1 MTPAARILAAI
12 NILEGLAASAVPADR
27 YLSEWARANRFAG
40 SADRRAIAALVYRAI
55 RLHGYLAAASEGS
68 ATPRENIIALLAREG
83 MEEGAI
89 SAVFNGMR
97 HAPAPLTADERKT
110 IARAKVKNDDPR
122 ENVPAFLVPELERS
136 LGDALADELRALE
149 GRAQLWV
156 RVNESRMSRDA
167 AMAALRQLGIDAAPD
182 ARAPRALRLSGETA
196 ALERHA
202 LFTSGALVVQDLA
215 SQIAAAAM
223 EAKPG
228 MRLVDLCAGAG
239 GKSLALAANM
249 EGKGTILACDVDG
262 VRLERLT
269 ARAAAAGASNITTC
283 VLARNWLDNAA
294 PHEAIPENFR
304 GSADG
309 LFIDAP
315 CSGSGV
321 WRRNPEAKWRLSPS
335 RLADLNKTQSALLKA
350 AAHLVKP
357 GGRVLY
363 ATCSILRAENEDVA
377 ASAPASLQPLQSF
390 RLSPARDGTDGF
402 FVSTFTKTN

>member
-12 NILEGLAASAVPADR
+12 NILEGLAASAIPADR

-55 RLHGYLAAASEGS
+55 RQHGYLSAASQGS
-68 ATPRENIIALLAREG
+68 ATPRENIIALLSREG
-83 MEEGAI
+83 MAEAAI
-89 SAVFNGMR
+89 NAVFNGTR
-97 HAPAPLTADERKT
+97 HAPPPLSPDERAV
-110 IARAKVKNDDPR
+110 IARAKSIGDDPR
-122 ENVPAFLVPELERS
+122 QNVPAFLVPELERS
-136 LGDALADELRALE
+136 LGDTLDAELRALE

-156 RVNESRMSRDA
+156 RVNPQRMSKPA
-167 AMAALRQLGIDAAPD
+167 AIAALKQLGVEAAED
-182 ARAPRALRLSGETA
+182 ARSAFALRLSGETA

-202 LFTSGALVVQDLA
+202 LFLSGAISVQDLA

-239 GKSLALAANM
+239 GKSLAMAAGM
-249 EGKGTILACDVDG
+249 ENKGAILACDVDG
-262 VRLERLT
+262 VRIERLT
-269 ARAAAAGASNITTC
+269 ARAASAGASNITTC
-283 VLARNWLDNAA
+283 VLARNWLDGDV
-294 PHEAIPENFR
+294 PHDAIPENFR
-304 GSADG
+304 GNADG
-309 LFIDAP
+309 VFIDAP

-335 RLADLNKTQSALLKA
+335 RLSDLKKTQGALLEA
-350 AAHLVKP
+350 AAHLVRP

-377 ASAPASLQPLQSF
+377 EGAPATLKPQQSF